1 MLDPTPHALPFA
13 EKASPLADTRE
24 SRSAMIRHDGAYAS
38 AVKNDQR
45 REPPITRPVSSR
57 QERGATGNSFPAR
70 DIRSGVI
77 VSRSV
82 PEEVQYTDSV
92 FSCPH
97 HQQPP
102 QREEMIYRRRT
113 EAYQREEEAV
123 RTELVAVRQE
133 MELLRAREAL
143 LRYRQELL
151 WQDHQRIL
159 LGLEKEPW

>member
-1 MLDPTPHALPFA
+1 M
-13 EKASPLADTRE
+13 
-24 SRSAMIRHDGAYAS
+24 
-38 AVKNDQR
+38 
-45 REPPITRPVSSR
+45 
-57 QERGATGNSFPAR
+57 
-70 DIRSGVI
+70 

-151 WQDHQRIL
+151 WQDNQRIL